1 MSSMN
6 RVFLAGNLTR
16 DPELKQT
23 NGGMAVA
30 DLGLAVNERYQNR
43 NGEQVERVCF
53 ADVVVWGRQAET
65 CSQYLT
71 KGAPVLVEGRLQ
83 LDRWQTPDGQP
94 RSKMRVCASRVQFMG
109 RATAAESGRH
119 TDTTRPA
126 AVTTGDDSVQEES
139 LPF

>member
-23 NGGMAVA
+23 GTGTAVA
-30 DLGLAVNERYQNR
+30 DLGVAINDNYKNR

-65 CSQYLT
+65 CSQYLA
-71 KGAPVLVEGRLQ
+71 KGAAVLVEGSLQ
-83 LDRWQTPDGQP
+83 LDRWENAEGES
-94 RSKMRVCASRVQFMG
+94 RSKMKIRANRVQFIG
-109 RATAAESGRH
+109 RGHEESEAPAAATA
-119 TDTTRPA
+119 D
-126 AVTTGDDSVQEES
+126 AVPVTAGADVPEADM
-139 LPF
+139 PF

>member
-23 NGGMAVA
+23 GSGQAVA
-30 DLGLAVNERYQNR
+30 DLGVAVSEKYKNR
-43 NGEQVERVCF
+43 EGEMVERVCF

-65 CSQYLT
+65 CEQYLT
-71 KGAPVLVEGRLQ
+71 KGAAVLVEGRLQ
-83 LDRWQTPDGQP
+83 LDRWETPEGQP
-94 RSKMRVCASRVQFMG
+94 RSKMRVCAQRVQFIGRG
-109 RATAAESGRH
+109 RAVSEATTDDAPAVAQAAVAAEERE
-119 TDTTRPA
+119 D
-126 AVTTGDDSVQEES
+126 

>member
-23 NGGMAVA
+23 GTGTAVA
-30 DLGLAVNERYQNR
+30 DLGVAINDNYKNR

-65 CSQYLT
+65 CSQYLA
-71 KGAPVLVEGRLQ
+71 KGAAVLVEGSLQ
-83 LDRWQTPDGQP
+83 LDRWENAEGES
-94 RSKMRVCASRVQFMG
+94 RSKMKIRANRVQFIG
-109 RATAAESGRH
+109 RGHAESEAPATATA
-119 TDTTRPA
+119 D
-126 AVTTGDDSVQEES
+126 AVPVTAGADVPEADM
-139 LPF
+139 PF

>member
-23 NGGMAVA
+23 NSGMAVA
-30 DLGLAVNERYQNR
+30 DLGLAVNERYKNR

-53 ADVVVWGRQAET
+53 TDIVVWGRQAET
-65 CSQYLT
+65 CTMYLT
-71 KGAPVLVEGRLQ
+71 KGAGVLVEGSLQ
-83 LDRWQTPDGQP
+83 LDRWETSDGQP
-94 RSKMRVCASRVQFMG
+94 RSKMRVRADRVQFLGG
-109 RATAAESGRH
+109 RRDADATPGQTKHETAPAGTGESP
-119 TDTTRPA
+119 DA
-126 AVTTGDDSVQEES
+126 D

>member
-16 DPELKQT
+16 DPEIKQT

-30 DLGLAVNERYQNR
+30 DLGVAVNERYKNR

-53 ADVVVWGRQAET
+53 ADIVVWGRQAET
-65 CSQYLT
+65 CTQYLT
-71 KGAPVLVEGRLQ
+71 KGAAVLVEGSLQ
-83 LDRWQTPDGQP
+83 LDRWENADGQP
-94 RSKMRVCASRVQFMG
+94 RSKMRIRANRVQFIGG
-109 RATAAESGRH
+109 RRETAHTPIEAEREPVHAGAGE
-119 TDTTRPA
+119 DIPDKA
-126 AVTTGDDSVQEES
+126 